1 MDQDAVIELNDDT
14 LECLK
19 EQHMKSLVVM
29 MFIES
34 SEDDQETFKKLRNA
48 FWREPILS
56 FGVVNIR
63 KASSWSDFAESS
75 GAAAGSVLV
84 WHPITKFQIIGSGA
98 APSLIPCSAQRSRR
112 FWMACRAGRMA
123 CGQCRRRLDDRS

>member
-1 MDQDAVIELNDDT
+1 
-14 LECLK
+14 
-19 EQHMKSLVVM
+19 MKSLVVM

-63 KASSWSDFAESS
+63 KAWLVGLCGEQRS
-75 GAAAGSVLV
+75 GCGQRAV
-84 WHPITKFQIIGSGA
+84 WHPMRTKFQIIGSGDDT
-98 APSLIPCSAQRSRR
+98 IPHPVLCSKIEKI
-112 FWMACRAGRMA
+112 
-123 CGQCRRRLDDRS
+123 LDGMSSWQDGVWPVQAKT